1 MKSTSLHVFTFN
13 YFRPAF
19 FFMTFDDSVQLLNKR
34 LILLF
39 PSKMSIELKTYKWD
53 DVDFDS

>member
-1 MKSTSLHVFTFN
+1 MFLPLTTSDLLGS
-13 YFRPAF
+13 F
-19 FFMTFDDSVQLLNKR
+19 FIMTFDDSVQLLNKR